1 MFAVS
6 FFVRNVCLFSMDI
19 VCSFFLKFIHLPL
32 HNHPPNMSH
41 TLIIVSLHPLQDL
54 PPDPKTP
61 FVPSSVHRSPPQ
73 LQPRR
78 GSPITRSTSWACRR
92 VSARWYAIAANVT
105 RKLLGHCYERS
116 KDATS
121 SSWPYYYRNKKLL
134 GTKGIAT
141 NREQG
146 CYTLF
151 AQVFSGVATDVC

>member
-1 MFAVS
+1 MFPPGPMPKYPRLPMS
-6 FFVRNVCLFSMDI
+6 KTMLKPQI
-19 VCSFFLKFIHLPL
+19 V
-32 HNHPPNMSH
+32 
-41 TLIIVSLHPLQDL
+41 T
-54 PPDPKTP
+54 
-61 FVPSSVHRSPPQ
+61 
-73 LQPRR
+73 
-78 GSPITRSTSWACRR
+78 TS
-92 VSARWYAIAANVT
+92 NK
-105 RKLLGHCYERS
+105 KLLGTKGIATSS